1 MNQKLVT
8 TGAITLLLT
17 LALVLFVGGC
27 ISGDD
32 ETTTTTLPVTSL
44 TVTTAPP
51 VEVTGDTSSVAL
63 DQLSTFQSKDPFRQ
77 QALPPTTRTTSTGGS
92 TTPTTGSGSTTS
104 TTGSGSTTSTTGGS
118 TTTTQPSGVNNALHG
133 LKILSVDVVNGIP
146 VVTFEVDDTV
156 YEDKREGDVVSTTWG
171 QIKVVSI
178 DAEEQVVVFLHGSET
193 RTLRVGQ
200 EFLK

>member
-1 MNQKLVT
+1 MNQRLVR
-8 TGAITLLLT
+8 TGSIALLLT

-44 TVTTAPP
+44 TVITAPP
-51 VEVTGDTSSVAL
+51 AEVTGDTSSVAL

-77 QALPPTTRTTSTGGS
+77 QALPPTTRTTST
-92 TTPTTGSGSTTS
+92 PTGGSTTS
-104 TTGSGSTTSTTGGS
+104 TTASGSTTSTTGGG

-133 LKILSVDVVNGIP
+133 LKILSVDLVNGIP

-193 RTLRVGQ
+193 RTLMVGQ

>member
-1 MNQKLVT
+1 MIQILVR
-8 TGAITLLLT
+8 TGTIALLLT
-17 LALVLFVGGC
+17 VALVLFVGGC
-27 ISGDD
+27 TSGDD

-44 TVTTAPP
+44 TVTTTPP
-51 VEVTGDTSSVAL
+51 ADVTGDTSSVAL

-77 QALPPTTRTTSTGGS
+77 QALPPTTRTTSTSAGGS
-92 TTPTTGSGSTTS
+92 TTPTTGSGTTTTTS
-104 TTGSGSTTSTTGGS
+104 GGS

-171 QIKVVSI
+171 QIKIVSI